1 MEVDVQRVRTGD
13 PLRTALEVMG
23 RTAREA
29 SRSWTLQEHAGRL
42 AAQAGPRDYIG
53 QLRAV
58 YDDFVRRWRYT
69 MEPGER
75 VPGSARALLGYVLGA
90 AYNQGTT
97 CPDPERCDLAATSWR
112 SLGFGDCDDAA
123 TYIAGAALALGME
136 PVFRVVQWP
145 GGAHVSAL
153 VRTPRGERVSVDPV
167 GHPEHDFGW
176 AATPPGGR
184 VVEFDLDGNGGRA
197 MGALA
202 LSGPTAT
209 MTRTWFDGPRRGIRV
224 ATTRPHVVLTSK
236 NDDRGARV
244 LAMPLWVQRIFK
256 RGLVVPR
263 ARAYS
268 QFGELYEYVAGL
280 DAWAPV
286 HGAPRLQPTP
296 LSGRAERV
304 ARRRKR
310 RAARREARAERKVK
324 RKARRARRRQKVK
337 AFFAKVRKGIA
348 RVFRK
353 ISQSKIA
360 TFFRKLKTKFLRSPL
375 VQQAIGTVLSAFGV
389 PKKAVQAVMEREASL
404 AEQGGR
410 SKLAALVAEG
420 KWGEAAKMVGKSFV
434 DAGKA
439 VVKGLIPGAK
449 GLISKIPGM
458 SGYRFEPMGLSGFE
472 GMALAGLPESVGCRY
487 AMQQGGRTYHVAP
500 VMALTGVPGVY
511 LAGQLEVSDT
521 PESGRWY
528 RIQAGDT
535 LFGVISAAYG
545 VGPGG
550 KRLKIAS
557 WVNASAANQCLH
569 GDAPANEKKWW
580 DTRISFM
587 PRFSCSREEQER
599 CTPGDCYGIVWLPP
613 AEGVEPPELP
623 DEEPVDP
630 LPPPEPDPDEPE
642 PEPEPDDPEPD
653 DPDPPPAP
661 PDDPEDD
668 EPDVP
673 DDPAPEPEPEPDD
686 PPAPP
691 DDDEPEPVDPTPEP
705 PVDDPDDDDDEP
717 EPEPEPVDPTP
728 PVADSGRGRKIAAGI
743 FLALALAGAR
753 Q

>member
-1 MEVDVQRVRTGD
+1 MEVDVQRVSTTD
-13 PLRTALEVMG
+13 PLRTALVVMG
-23 RTAREA
+23 RTARQA

-42 AAQAGPRDYIG
+42 AALAGPRDYIG

-90 AYNQGTT
+90 AYNQSAS

-167 GHPEHDFGW
+167 GHPEHEFGW

-184 VVEFDLDGNGGRA
+184 VIEFDLNGNGGQA

-202 LSGPTAT
+202 LSGPAGT

-224 ATTRPHVVLTSK
+224 ATTRPHVVLTAK

-244 LAMPLWVQRIFK
+244 LAMPLWAQRIFK

-286 HGAPRLQPTP
+286 DGAPRLAPTP

-304 ARRRKR
+304 AKRRAR
-310 RAARREARAERKVK
+310 RAARRERRAGRKVK
-324 RKARRARRRQKVK
+324 RKARRAVRRKKVK

-487 AMQQGGRTYHVAP
+487 AMQQNGRSYYVAP
-500 VMALTGVPGVY
+500 VMAMTGVPGVY
-511 LAGQLEVSDT
+511 LAGQLEVSET

-528 RIQAGDT
+528 RIQPGDT
-535 LFGVISAAYG
+535 LFGVVSAAYG

-550 KRLKIAS
+550 KRLKIAK

-569 GDAPANEKKWW
+569 SSDIPDGELQWW
-580 DTRISFM
+580 ASRISFM
-587 PRFSCSREEQER
+587 PRFSCSREDQER
-599 CTPGDCYGIVWLPP
+599 CTAGDCLGIVWLPP

-623 DEEPVDP
+623 DDEPLPEPVD
-630 LPPPEPDPDEPE
+630 

-653 DPDPPPAP
+653 DPEPEDVEPEEPPPAP
-661 PDDPEDD
+661 PEDDDDD

-673 DDPAPEPEPEPDD
+673 EDVPDEPEPEPVD

-691 DDDEPEPVDPTPEP
+691 DDDDPEPVDPAPEP
-705 PVDDPDDDDDEP
+705 PVDDPDDDDQDDD
-717 EPEPEPVDPTP
+717 VDPAP
-728 PVADSGRGRKIAAGI
+728 PPIADNGRGRKIAGGI
-743 FLALALAGAR
+743 LLALALAAGAR